1 MGFYSERK
9 AEQVMEFAEAGPCIV
24 CGDPSGNCKGDSEF
38 AGAIQI
44 TPPAKDDP
52 FATFTVPERVYSEE
66 TVKGRTRRKLLYA
79 KGDRIRIE
87 EAKRLGLL

>member
-1 MGFYSERK
+1 MGFYSEQKTQR
-9 AEQVMEFAEAGPCIV
+9 VMDFAEAGPCPV
-24 CGDPSGNCKGDSEF
+24 CGDPTGNCKGDSEF

-66 TVKGRTRRKLLYA
+66 VVNGRTRKKLLYA
-79 KGDRIRIE
+79 KGDRIRTE